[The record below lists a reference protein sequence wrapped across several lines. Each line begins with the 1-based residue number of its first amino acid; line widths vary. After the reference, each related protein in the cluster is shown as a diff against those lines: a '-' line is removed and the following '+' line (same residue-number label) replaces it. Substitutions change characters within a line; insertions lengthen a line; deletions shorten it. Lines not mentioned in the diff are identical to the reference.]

1 MILIYLFLFCNSL
14 VIGQNT
20 IFDNLWINSSTI
32 SVSGFSSGA
41 CFATQFHVAFSKSVR
56 LSLYGELA
64 VNRDKTWIYK
74 KIGFNFHH
82 SILCLK
88 DLLQNF
94 KGGYSGFNHT

>member
-1 MILIYLFLFCNSL
+1 MILIYYFLFCNSL

-20 IFDNLWINSSTI
+20 SIDNLWINSSTI

-56 LSLYGELA
+56 RNIYGELA

-74 KIGFNFHH
+74 EIGFNFHH

-88 DLLQNF
+88 DLLQNI